1 LTPQTLRSEDDDD
14 DDEEEEIYMGPP
26 PIVLQMFVDQVRT
39 YVQKS
44 LVFEHSAKPEVYVHR
59 EKIFFRTFEQFILDA
74 EKC

>member
-1 LTPQTLRSEDDDD
+1 MTPQTLRSEDDDD

-44 LVFEHSAKPEVYVHR
+44 LVSEHSKTVYVHR

-74 EKC
+74 ENC